1 MTALRIYSQKPQEGQ
16 TRLCI
21 DPWAKAFIRA
31 SGEVHLCCYPTP
43 VGSINDKSLDEV
55 LNNAEAKSYRLGLLT
70 GNLKP
75 TCQLCGDKQLVSP
88 EELKRVI
95 EEWYK
100 NRKMEII

>member
-1 MTALRIYSQKPQEGQ
+1 MTAPRIYSLEPQEGQ

-31 SGEVHLCCYPTP
+31 SGEVHLCCYHTP
-43 VGSINDKSLDEV
+43 VGSVNNKSLDEV
-55 LNNAEAKSYRLGLLT
+55 LNSEEAKAYRLGLLT
-70 GNLKP
+70 GDLKP
-75 TCQLCGDKQLVSP
+75 ACQLCGDKKLVSP
-88 EELKRVI
+88 EELKRVV